1 MKKAWSDIK
10 SFVTVV
16 MTLAFIAF
24 TALKYI
30 TGEQFYTV
38 FQLVIAFYFGTQIE
52 KLSQM
57 KEELKSLKEDGDNNG
72 E

>member
-38 FQLVIAFYFGTQIE
+38 FQLVVAFYFGTQIE

-57 KEELKSLKEDGDNNG
+57 KEELKSLKEGGDNNG